1 MIQNQEPAN
10 LIIIAEDSL
19 TQAERLRITLKRF
32 GYEVAH
38 VINGREA
45 LALIRKRRPL
55 MVITDILMP
64 QMDGYE
70 LCQCIK
76 TDEKIWDIPVILLT
90 SLSET
95 GDVIK
100 GLECGADSYIMK
112 PFQEQYLLSRINQVL
127 TNKHLLMREKPG
139 KRLDIYFAG
148 RNYKINSNPLQI
160 LNLLLSTYESAVQRN
175 LELAENEKEL
185 ILMNL
190 SLQQKVEE
198 RKKELQTQLIQKI
211 EAEKILKKS
220 EEKYRELVDNSL
232 AGVFISD
239 IQGNIL
245 FSNDALV
252 SMLNYQS
259 PENLLAVNIR
269 KLFKFPDDLDILTG
283 KLKKEGKVNE
293 FEAEFLL
300 KTGET
305 KHVIISSSIEDE
317 KLSGIILDNTD
328 RILAAERISK
338 YQKELIQSKEKAER
352 SEKLKTAFLTNM
364 SNEIL
369 TPMNTLIGFAE
380 LLSNPDLS
388 IQKLTEYT
396 NQITE
401 SGNYLINLIDN
412 IIDIAKIESGE
423 VRINLSEC
431 KINQILL
438 ELYDIYDRKRRE
450 KEQEKI
456 HLNLRRENKNKDFAI
471 ISEPYRL
478 KQIIGN
484 LLSNALKFT
493 ESGSIEFGYNII
505 NKPDETGQHFIQ
517 FFVKDTGR
525 GIPQEKLDLIF
536 DRFRSDGDSYTKPF
550 EGAGLGL
557 PVSKAY
563 VELLGGRMWYK
574 SVINKG
580 SEFNFTIPYKPVGIT
595 SEYENMV
602 KISTDNANWKDSIFL
617 IAEDVESNYQYLELI
632 LKETKARLIWAKN
645 GKEAV
650 EKFYENP
657 NIDLILMDLRMPIMS
672 GYEAI
677 SEIRKL
683 DKKIPIIIQTAFSQ
697 IDDIQ
702 KIRETESNDF
712 IIKPIN
718 KENLIKTILK
728 YIKNRN

>member
-19 TQAERLRITLKRF
+19 TQAERLRITLEKF

-45 LALIRKRRPL
+45 LDLIRKRKPL
-55 MVITDILMP
+55 MVLTDILMP
-64 QMDGYE
+64 EMDGYE
-70 LCQCIK
+70 LCHCIK

-90 SLSET
+90 SLSDT
-95 GDVIK
+95 CDVIK

-127 TNKHLLMREKPG
+127 INKHLLRREKPV
-139 KRLDIYFAG
+139 KSLDIYFAG

-160 LNLLLSTYESAVQRN
+160 LNLLLSTYDSAVQRN

-239 IQGNIL
+239 IRGNIL
-245 FSNDALV
+245 FSNDALA
-252 SMLNYQS
+252 SMLNYHS
-259 PENLLAVNIR
+259 AENLLAVNIR
-269 KLFKFPDDLDILTG
+269 KLFKIPDDLDILTE
-283 KLKKEGKVNE
+283 KLKKEGKVSE
-293 FEAEFLL
+293 FTAEFLL

-305 KHVIISSSIEDE
+305 KHVIISSSLEDE

-328 RILAAERISK
+328 RVLAAERISK
-338 YQKELIQSKEKAER
+338 YQKELIQSKERAEQ

-369 TPMNTLIGFAE
+369 TPMNSLIGFAE
-380 LLSNPDLS
+380 LLSNPGLS

-431 KINQILL
+431 KINQMLL
-438 ELYDIYDRKRRE
+438 ELYGIYDRKIRE
-450 KEQEKI
+450 KEKDQEKI
-456 HLNLRRENKNKDFAI
+456 HLYLRRDNKDKDFAI

-478 KQIIGN
+478 KQILDN

-493 ESGSIEFGYNII
+493 ESGSIEFGYRII
-505 NKPDETGQHFIQ
+505 NKSDEAEGNSIQ
-517 FFVKDTGR
+517 FYVKDTGK
-525 GIPQEKLDLIF
+525 GIPEEKLSMIF
-536 DRFRSDGDSYTKPF
+536 DRFRQSKESYTKLSD
-550 EGAGLGL
+550 GAGLGL

-563 VELLGGRMWYK
+563 IELLGGRISIK
-574 SVINKG
+574 SEMDSGTEFYFVLPYEPVKGGEQIEVIAETSDTLMNWENK
-580 SEFNFTIPYKPVGIT
+580 
-595 SEYENMV
+595 
-602 KISTDNANWKDSIFL
+602 KIL
-617 IAEDVESNYQYLELI
+617 IAEDVEISWRYLEAI
-632 LKETKARLIWAKN
+632 LKRTKAQLIWAEN
-645 GKEAV
+645 GKVAI
-650 EKFYENP
+650 EKLSQNKDV
-657 NIDLILMDLRMPIMS
+657 DLILMDLRMPVMS
-672 GYEAI
+672 GYDAI
-677 SEIRKL
+677 IEI
-683 DKKIPIIIQTAFSQ
+683 KKMNKDIPIIVQTAFAREE
-697 IDDIQ
+697 DRE
-702 KIRETESNDF
+702 KIRETGCDDF
-712 IIKPIN
+712 IVKPVRKEALIN
-718 KENLIKTILK
+718 LMAHYFSK
-728 YIKNRN
+728 